1 MNINSN
7 NNLHNDIRIKVA
19 NQIFTIKF
27 NSPAYP
33 IVFNLLTQQ
42 SSYHNNFFEI
52 EDSSIE
58 QRHFELYI
66 NLRMKGADCINS
78 SKDIIDVCKL
88 GKMFKEKI
96 DIKELMNVVIAKQSN
111 DINEE
116 VDMMKHIDD
125 TKDEE
130 INEVCEICF
139 RSDYHLL
146 GRLLRLDSIRG
157 RNFPVAFTGE
167 HSGKP
172 KNSDGS
178 HSGIGA
184 YRTAGF
190 Y

>member
-33 IVFNLLTQQ
+33 IVYNLLTQQ

-130 INEVCEICF
+130 INEEIYKQC
-139 RSDYHLL
+139 R
-146 GRLLRLDSIRG
+146 DSIYMKIMTMIID
-157 RNFPVAFTGE
+157 NKKE
-167 HSGKP
+167 
-172 KNSDGS
+172 
-178 HSGIGA
+178 
-184 YRTAGF
+184 TAIEMIRSIPMKSISF
-190 Y
+190 VMQRLFKYISMNNNY